1 MACGWSWARS
11 WSWVA
16 IHGSPRCCARSIRS
30 AALLGLPFLFA
41 GLFVKLKQE
50 ERLLLERFGP
60 EYEKCRAEVP
70 ALIPRL

>member
-1 MACGWSWARS
+1 MITPLEAIGSLWLVWLAGWM
-11 WSWVA
+11 
-16 IHGSPRCCARSIRS
+16 
-30 AALLGLPFLFA
+30 LFA

-60 EYEKCRAEVP
+60 EYEKYRAEVP